1 MTFSCDVFL
10 RRCHLESGLNVQQR
24 SLLPVTSSRADPND
38 FEFMCDPRQLHPIT
52 PVHLSWSM
60 ISAHRDRGGRKAAEV
75 RENKE
80 RERQTRH
87 QNQNQLQLQTTR
99 DQLHCRELRVW
110 TLAANYSLSLV
121 ETKFMAPSWSCSWH
135 HKLNW
140 QTVLES
146 EPTASSPEK
155 RSRPKHC
162 QHGCVKTPGF
172 IMFNNVNS
180 QIWNYKCVNCNLNRI
195 I

>member
-1 MTFSCDVFL
+1 MCNSAVCYRSHPVEPIPTTLSLCAILD
-10 RRCHLESGLNVQQR
+10 SIIR
-24 SLLPVTSSRADPND
+24 SLLSI
-38 FEFMCDPRQLHPIT
+38 CHGQ
-52 PVHLSWSM
+52 W
-60 ISAHRDRGGRKAAEV
+60 SAHTETEGGRKAAEV

-87 QNQNQLQLQTTR
+87 QYQNQLQLQTTR

-172 IMFNNVNS
+172 IIF
-180 QIWNYKCVNCNLNRI
+180 
-195 I
+195 

>member
-24 SLLPVTSSRADPND
+24 SLLPVTSSRADPNN
-38 FEFMCDPRQLHPIT
+38 FEFMCDPRQYHPIT
-52 PVHLSWSM
+52 PAHLSCQW
-60 ISAHRDRGGRKAAEV
+60 SAHTGTEVDRKAAEV

-80 RERQTRH
+80 RERQTQH
-87 QNQNQLQLQTTR
+87 QNQLQLQTTR

-155 RSRPKHC
+155 RRRPKHC
-162 QHGCVKTPGF
+162 KHGCVKTRGF
-172 IMFNNVNS
+172 IIF
-180 QIWNYKCVNCNLNRI
+180 
-195 I
+195 